1 MVLTLTKIGRSFV
14 ASPEDDP
21 LATLSFE
28 PVKSSDPKDPVMDNR
43 FLKLFSSSRSHCES
57 ASD

>member
-1 MVLTLTKIGRSFV
+1 MYIVYKNVVLTLTKIGRSFV

-28 PVKSSDPKDPVMDNR
+28 PVKSSDPNEPVIGKR
-43 FLKLFSSSRSHCES
+43 
-57 ASD
+57 